1 MRRIVVL
8 IPAGGGL
15 KLATAMLT
23 VVGISGAAFAF
34 FVYGPT
40 AAIKASTRPAVAA
53 AASVEAGAPPAAS
66 IALASPGR
74 IEGQSDSIDVGGAVD
89 GIVPAVHVKEGQQ
102 VVRGQVLA
110 ELDCRELQSALPI
123 VQAEAE
129 SLRQTRERL
138 LRGSRMEEREA
149 AAQKTASAKAVL
161 DQASALLERNRTLVA
176 SDSISRVVFEETQRN
191 ASVAEAEFK
200 QAQRHE
206 QLINAGPLPEEI
218 ARANADLQ
226 AAEDR
231 INLAQE
237 KLAKCVIRA
246 PIDGT
251 ILRIMLREGE
261 SFALVSPRPVLKI
274 ANIAGRRVR
283 AEVDEHD
290 VGRVHVGQRVVISS
304 DAFSGRRFTGSVT
317 RLAMVMGRKSVIT
330 GDPADKSDRDI
341 LEVVAQLQGA
351 TELPMGL
358 RVTVEFVE

>member
-1 MRRIVVL
+1 MRRVVVL

-15 KLATAMLT
+15 KLASAILS
-23 VVGISGAAFAF
+23 VAGISAAAFF
-34 FVYGPT
+34 IYGPT
-40 AAIKASTRPAVAA
+40 PAIKASTRLAA
-53 AASVEAGAPPAAS
+53 ATVEAATAAPPAAS

-74 IEGQSDSIDVGGAVD
+74 IEGQSDSIDIGGAVD
-89 GIVPAVHVKEGQQ
+89 GIIRAIHVKEGQQ

-138 LRGSRMEEREA
+138 LRGSRTEERDA

-161 DQASALLERNRTLVA
+161 DQTSALLERNRGLVA
-176 SDSISRVVFEETQRN
+176 SDSISRVAFEETLRN
-191 ASVAEAEFK
+191 AAVADAEYK

-206 QLINAGPLPEEI
+206 QLVNAGPLPEEI

-226 AAEDR
+226 AAEER
-231 INLAQE
+231 INLAQQ
-237 KLAKCVIRA
+237 KLGKCVILA
-246 PIDGT
+246 PIEGT
-251 ILRIMLREGE
+251 ILRVMLREGE
-261 SFALVSPRPVLKI
+261 SFALVSPRPILKM

-283 AEVDEHD
+283 AEVDERD

-304 DAFSGRRFTGSVT
+304 DAFSGRRFNGTVT
-317 RLAMVMGRKSVIT
+317 RLATVMGRKSVIT
-330 GDPADKSDRDI
+330 GDPADKADRDI